1 MKKWMKYKII
11 FVFSCLLFCT
21 IVKANNTHKYIEKY
35 KDLVEELSKE
45 FGIPRSIITAVSI
58 IESGAG
64 RSRNCR
70 LLKNHFGIIGRNNL
84 LKTKGIKTRFKQY
97 ETDEDSFR
105 DFCKLLSRRKYYK
118 KLKGNNNYT
127 LWINAIAGA
136 GYSTTPNVWK
146 KEITRTIK
154 YYKLDKLD
162 EEVKEVNED

>member
-1 MKKWMKYKII
+1 MKYKII

-21 IVKANNTHKYIEKY
+21 IVKANNTHKYIGKY

-64 RSRNCR
+64 RSRNCK

-105 DFCKLLSRRKYYK
+105 DFCKLLSR
-118 KLKGNNNYT
+118 
-127 LWINAIAGA
+127 
-136 GYSTTPNVWK
+136 
-146 KEITRTIK
+146 
-154 YYKLDKLD
+154 
-162 EEVKEVNED
+162 